1 MTIERKKEIRNN
13 RAALIEAHQNSNSPA
28 DTVGALIASI
38 GYDAAAEIIA
48 AMVNV
53 KGNWDQRISTQ
64 SRAWA
69 AEIAPDFLGS
79 DFIYYCDEIHP
90 AHMEQITNAMRKTER
105 PTEIKEEKEPKTMTA
120 NETVFP
126 NLTKAVNEH
135 FNNAENKFIDEL
147 DELTCKKALDFW
159 YWRERMTAAA
169 KKMIEESDPGA
180 KIPLEAQR
188 KMYRRF
194 TRENEKDRARY
205 LEKLEKA
212 AAATDPEYIVI
223 NMEWKR
229 SATWGMNPAVEIIGG
244 RTRTAGSASGCGY
257 DKASAATASAA
268 NVHPEILRILYTH
281 AENGGTFPYSVY
293 TFAGLPYFD
302 GGCGMSCFY
311 NVFEACGYRFK
322 QTANGKHFD
331 AYAIT
336 KGGVNA

>member
-1 MTIERKKEIRNN
+1 MT
-13 RAALIEAHQNSNSPA
+13 
-28 DTVGALIASI
+28 T
-38 GYDAAAEIIA
+38 
-48 AMVNV
+48 
-53 KGNWDQRISTQ
+53 T
-64 SRAWA
+64 
-69 AEIAPDFLGS
+69 
-79 DFIYYCDEIHP
+79 
-90 AHMEQITNAMRKTER
+90 
-105 PTEIKEEKEPKTMTA
+105 TEIKT
-120 NETVFP
+120 NFP
-126 NLTKAVNEH
+126 NLTNAVNAH
-135 FNNAENKFIDEL
+135 FDNAAQEFRAKL
-147 DELTCKKALDFW
+147 DNMTCKEAVDLW
-159 YWRERMTAAA
+159 YYRERMTAAA
-169 KKMIEESDPGA
+169 RRMIEEAEPGDAIPEAAKKKMIS
-180 KIPLEAQR
+180 
-188 KMYRRF
+188 RF
-194 TRENEKDRARY
+194 DRENEKDRARY

-212 AAATDPEYIVI
+212 AAAPDPEYIVI

-229 SATWGMNPAVEIIGG
+229 SAMWGMNPAVEITGE

-281 AENGGTFPYSVY
+281 AENGGKFPYSVY